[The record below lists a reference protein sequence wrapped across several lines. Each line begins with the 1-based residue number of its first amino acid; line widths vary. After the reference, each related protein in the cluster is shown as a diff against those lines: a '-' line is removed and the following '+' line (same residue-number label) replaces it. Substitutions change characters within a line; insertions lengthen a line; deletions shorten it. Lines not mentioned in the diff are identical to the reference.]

1 MVKGKRIDNTMV
13 KGKRIDNTMVKG
25 KRTNNHLQINTKKT
39 KDGAT

>member
-1 MVKGKRIDNTMV
+1 MV

-25 KRTNNHLQINTKKT
+25 KRTNNHLQNNIKKT

>member
-25 KRTNNHLQINTKKT
+25 KRTNNHLQNNIKKT

>member
-25 KRTNNHLQINTKKT
+25 KSTNNHLQNNTKKT